1 MVVLLKHINTCIYI
15 IYNGLPIVSYVFS
28 HSNLPLVHVSH
39 FHGYPMQ
46 PSYAAER
53 LLAEE
58 DGDGQQQD
66 QHPPGVVGLNEV
78 EP

>member
-1 MVVLLKHINTCIYI
+1 MFFPTQISHWSTF
-15 IYNGLPIVSYVFS
+15 PISTVTRW
-28 HSNLPLVHVSH
+28 
-39 FHGYPMQ
+39 MQ
-46 PSYAAER
+46 PSHAAER